1 MSQLTKERNAKLRAA
16 IQLKYHNGSTY
27 DKKFD
32 GYCHVEMPNIDRKTL
47 EYIHGEKSL
56 KVLFIIYDDLEYLLE
71 KIDSCQ
77 ITLKNLT

>member
-1 MSQLTKERNAKLRAA
+1 MVT
-16 IQLKYHNGSTY
+16 
-27 DKKFD
+27 
-32 GYCHVEMPNIDRKTL
+32 VEMPNIDSKTL